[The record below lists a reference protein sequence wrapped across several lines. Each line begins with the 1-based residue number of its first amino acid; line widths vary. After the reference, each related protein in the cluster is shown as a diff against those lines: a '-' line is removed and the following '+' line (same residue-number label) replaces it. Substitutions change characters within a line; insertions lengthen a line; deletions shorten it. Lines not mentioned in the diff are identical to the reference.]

1 MSNHGQQSVTTPSI
15 HVGISQGSGPSAL
28 WGSCAHPARVTSN
41 RDCDDLIERFRVALH
56 TVERC
61 PSDEAVAALRVAAA
75 PILDQLRAEYR
86 AAGHTDGD
94 AAALFRW
101 LRSKL
106 ADRDSVPN
114 ARRLTPS

>member
-1 MSNHGQQSVTTPSI
+1 M
-15 HVGISQGSGPSAL
+15 
-28 WGSCAHPARVTSN
+28 TSN

-61 PSDEAVAALRVAAA
+61 PSDEAVAALQVAAS

-101 LRSKL
+101 LRAKL
-106 ADRDSVPN
+106 AGRKSPVKTP
-114 ARRLTPS
+114 RLTTSYGNKPHRSAR